1 MKNPNKFSRLNPIIR
16 RFWPAQILVS
26 IIAMLLLVTTTPVM
40 AHHVM
45 DGKMPSNFF
54 EGFMSGVGHPII
66 GFDHLTFIVSVG
78 LFAAIKSQGIFIPIS
93 FILSAMVGTG
103 LHLAQLSMPGV
114 ELFVSGSILLF
125 GILLVLKE
133 QPNTLIITGLTAIA
147 GLFHGYAYGESIFG
161 AEMTPLLAYLLGFSF
176 IQLMI
181 ILGVFWLTK
190 NLVSRQFTSGNN
202 ILQSSGFV
210 ICGIGGTFVF
220 SQIVNL
226 LLPLPKG

>member
-1 MKNPNKFSRLNPIIR
+1 MKNPNKFSRLNSIIR
-16 RFWPAQILVS
+16 RFWPNQILAFVIV
-26 IIAMLLLVTTTPVM
+26 IILLLTTTPVM

-54 EGFMSGVGHPII
+54 EGFMSGLGHPII

-103 LHLAQLSMPGV
+103 IHLTQLNIPGV

-133 QPNTLIITGLTAIA
+133 QPNTVIITVLTAIA

-181 ILGVFWLTK
+181 ILAVFWLTK
-190 NLVSRQFTSGNN
+190 NLVSSQFTSGNN

-210 ICGIGGTFVF
+210 ICGIGATFVF

>member
-1 MKNPNKFSRLNPIIR
+1 MKNPNKFSLLNPIIR

-26 IIAMLLLVTTTPVM
+26 IMAQILLVTTTPVM

-45 DGKMPSNFF
+45 GGKMPSNFF
-54 EGFMSGVGHPII
+54 EGFMSGLGHPVI

-103 LHLAQLSMPGV
+103 IHLAKLNIPGV
-114 ELFVSGSILLF
+114 ELFVAGSILLF

-133 QPNTLIITGLTAIA
+133 QPNTVIITVLTAIA

-181 ILGVFWLTK
+181 ILAVFWLTK
-190 NLVSRQFTSGNN
+190 NLVSSQFKPGNN

-210 ICGIGGTFVF
+210 ICGIGVTFVF